1 MSVTVRP
8 NALSVAFIAAALAA
22 PALAQEGPVRG
33 GTEKFKLSL
42 GSIINES
49 DTTVRID
56 GPNRRGVEF
65 GLEGVAGLQ
74 RDRSSVLASG
84 TWRFSP
90 NHRVGFQSFSTRR
103 HSEKTIDQDLVIKD
117 QTIPAGTT
125 LDTTANTDFLI
136 ANYQY
141 SLLRDDR
148 VELAA
153 MVGVYGARFKFGF
166 NSSTPPRDISSST
179 TAPLPMFG
187 LSLDTFITPRWTV
200 STFFEGLLVKIGDV
214 KGSISYLGLSTD
226 YMLTRHFGLGLGISS
241 VKIGVDATKNDFTG
255 SFDWRSQS
263 FFGYAQ
269 ARF

>member
-1 MSVTVRP
+1 MTP
-8 NALSVAFIAAALAA
+8 NGLPVALIAVAFAA
-22 PALAQEGPVRG
+22 PVLAQDGPIRG
-33 GTEKFKLSL
+33 GTEKFKLSVGTIL
-42 GSIINES
+42 NES

-74 RDRSSVLASG
+74 RDRSSLLTSG

-90 NHRVGFQSFSTRR
+90 NHRVGFQSFNTRR
-103 HSEKTIDQDLVIKD
+103 NSEKTIEQDLVIKD
-117 QTIPAGTT
+117 QTIPAGTR

-136 ANYQY
+136 FNYQY

-153 MVGVYGARFKFGF
+153 MAGLYGARFKFGF
-166 NSSTPPRDISSST
+166 NSTTPPRDITSST

-187 LSLDTFITPRWTV
+187 ISLDTFVTPRWTV
-200 STFFEGLLVKIGDV
+200 STFFEGLLLKVGDV
-214 KGSISYLGLSTD
+214 KGSISYIGLSTD
-226 YMLTRHFGLGLGISS
+226 YMLTRHFGLGLGISA
-241 VKIGVDATKNDFTG
+241 VKVGVDATKNDFTG
-255 SFDWRSQS
+255 SFDWRSQT